1 MNQTLTHNSK
11 LIYTLATIYFLTM
24 TVGFLLIL
32 QTEFPQIGF
41 DNDLVT
47 IVEAFRESRSSV
59 ILSHLLLGVG
69 FFLFFPLARHISDSI
84 GLDNNSII
92 EGLLNASLALRIL
105 PWLGA
110 LPLYLFLDA
119 QSLSDLSADS
129 LTWNGLF
136 LLINT
141 LGEDIAVNLLTG
153 IWAIFASIAMWRRST
168 LMLHRSVAIV
178 GGILGA
184 LFVVASGDL
193 IGVDLI
199 QAGNPI
205 ATLISPLLR
214 VWIIATAIMLVRQP
228 IVRPISQ

>member
-1 MNQTLTHNSK
+1 
-11 LIYTLATIYFLTM
+11 M

-119 QSLSDLSADS
+119 QSLSDLSAGS

-205 ATLISPLLR
+205 FTTVHI
-214 VWIIATAIMLVRQP
+214 
-228 IVRPISQ
+228 